1 MSTPV
6 IKQTQSSIRGF
17 AFQYF
22 VNCILSR
29 FISLITISCAPQ
41 TCIAAATKCQA
52 FNYGKIYQNTK
63 NK

>member
-6 IKQTQSSIRGF
+6 IKQTQSSIQGF

-41 TCIAAATKCQA
+41 TCIAAATKC
-52 FNYGKIYQNTK
+52 
-63 NK
+63 